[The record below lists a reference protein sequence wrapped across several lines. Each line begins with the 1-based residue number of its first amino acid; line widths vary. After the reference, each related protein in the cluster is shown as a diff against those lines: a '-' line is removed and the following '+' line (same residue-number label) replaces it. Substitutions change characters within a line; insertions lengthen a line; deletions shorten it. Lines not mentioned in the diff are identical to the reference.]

1 LLLSVNLVNFNHP
14 EINPFFLKIVIAGA
28 GEIGLDLAKVLTAEK
43 HDVTIIER
51 DDDAKKLARE
61 LNVRLVE
68 GNATSSSKLREAGV
82 ATADIM
88 IAVTSDDGVNMIA
101 SMAAKKMGCPK
112 VIGRIREMELS
123 GGDCP
128 LEASDLGMD
137 VKIHPEEEA
146 ANEIVMLL
154 KRTVASD
161 IVEIADGSL
170 QVIGIRLPA
179 DAPVIGQTIRWFDE
193 HHPEIDFNVIALNR
207 KGNTLMAKG
216 DHKLLK
222 DDQLFA
228 LARKDDIPKLIETTG
243 RKETNIDDV
252 LIAGGSGVG
261 EMIIHKITSDPE
273 LSKRDWNIKLLEP
286 NEDRANE
293 LANRFPNVRVL
304 FGEPT
309 NPDILAIEGIGDMDA
324 FLAVTDDEESN
335 IISCLM
341 AKHLG
346 VSKTVALIS
355 KKEYIPISQTIGLD
369 AAVNTKL
376 AASNEIHRHIRG
388 GNVKSITSL
397 HGITADVIEMEVSP
411 GSKVD
416 GKAIKKVSFP
426 GGAVVGAIWSGEAS
440 DAEIVTGNSIMK
452 AGDRVMLFAQASYLD
467 RLTDL
472 FQG

>member
-1 LLLSVNLVNFNHP
+1 
-14 EINPFFLKIVIAGA
+14 
-28 GEIGLDLAKVLTAEK
+28 
-43 HDVTIIER
+43 
-51 DDDAKKLARE
+51 
-61 LNVRLVE
+61 
-68 GNATSSSKLREAGV
+68 
-82 ATADIM
+82 
-88 IAVTSDDGVNMIA
+88 
-101 SMAAKKMGCPK
+101 
-112 VIGRIREMELS
+112 
-123 GGDCP
+123 
-128 LEASDLGMD
+128 
-137 VKIHPEEEA
+137 
-146 ANEIVMLL
+146 
-154 KRTVASD
+154 
-161 IVEIADGSL
+161 
-170 QVIGIRLPA
+170 
-179 DAPVIGQTIRWFDE
+179 
-193 HHPEIDFNVIALNR
+193 
-207 KGNTLMAKG
+207 
-216 DHKLLK
+216 
-222 DDQLFA
+222 
-228 LARKDDIPKLIETTG
+228 
-243 RKETNIDDV
+243 
-252 LIAGGSGVG
+252 
-261 EMIIHKITSDPE
+261 
-273 LSKRDWNIKLLEP
+273 
-286 NEDRANE
+286 
-293 LANRFPNVRVL
+293 VRVL